1 MKRMGKNSWRN
12 FCLSGVLVLILV
24 FFDQWTKHLAV
35 LHLKGAMPVVIVEQV
50 FELFYLENRGAA
62 FGIFQNQ
69 RWVFLV
75 LTSLVM
81 VVLIWFYFRIPVI
94 RRYLLL
100 RICVVVSFAGAVGNM
115 IDRVVNGYVVDFF
128 YFKLI
133 DFPVFNMADI
143 YVTVSVILALLLF
156 LFYYKEEE
164 MQELMHLS
172 EK

>member
-81 VVLIWFYFRIPVI
+81 VVLIWFYFRIPDI